1 MVSKD
6 VNAPSLCC
14 EFYQEQARYAF
25 RVLALE
31 REQAYLWDG
40 WQEEKA
46 LKSFLKILLITP
58 DDRASCHPLERFVGL
73 YCFLFSAYMFEA
85 SC

>member
-6 VNAPSLCC
+6 VNAPSLYC
-14 EFYQEQARYAF
+14 EFYQEQVRYAF

-40 WQEEKA
+40 WQEETEVA
-46 LKSFLKILLITP
+46 FDINQV
-58 DDRASCHPLERFVGL
+58 A
-73 YCFLFSAYMFEA
+73 
-85 SC
+85 